1 MQLAF
6 KASLSLLVV
15 LAGVPHSFCACG
27 CCDPVKASAPN
38 RAAGACPHCAHRVD
52 GPVPSSPPSQCECGD
67 CHQIRALPTPPG
79 RSLDVGRP
87 EWRAHVEAH
96 APTLQRAAPGAPG
109 SAGGRDSPRQPPGP
123 GVSISLLLGR
133 FLL

>member
-1 MQLAF
+1 MQLAL

-15 LAGVPHSFCACG
+15 LAGGPHSFCACG
-27 CCDPVKASAPN
+27 CCDPVEASAP
-38 RAAGACPHCAHRVD
+38 AAGSCPHCAHRDD
-52 GPVPSSPPSQCECGD
+52 GPVPACPPTDCECGSCD
-67 CHQIRALPTPPG
+67 QIRALPTASG